1 MSEAPRIQL
10 LSPRLANQIAAGE
23 VVERPAS
30 VAKELLENSLD
41 AGSRRIDVEV
51 EQGGIKLLR
60 VRDDGRGIPAD
71 DLPLALAR
79 HATSKIRELEDLE
92 RVMSLGFRGE
102 ALASISSVARLTMT
116 SRTADAGEA
125 WQVETE
131 GRDMQPRVQP
141 AAHPVGTSVE
151 VRDLFFNTP
160 ARRKFLRAEKTE
172 FDHLQE
178 VIKRL
183 ALARFD
189 VAFHLRHNGKTIF
202 ALHEARDELARAR
215 RVGAVCGQAFLEQAL
230 PIEVERNGLHL
241 WGWVGLPTFSRSQP
255 DLQYF
260 YVNGR
265 MVRDKL
271 VAHAVRQAY
280 RDVLY
285 NGRHPTFVLFFEV
298 DPAVV
303 DVNVHPTKHEVRF
316 RDSRM
321 VHDFLYG
328 TLHRALGEVR
338 PDDQLAPPGA
348 TSLTEPRPTGAAAG
362 EFGPQGEMRLAESVL
377 ESPAARVGWSGG
389 SSASGGSSGYS
400 AYTRPEA
407 PPSLAEAGGAYK
419 AYFAPLPAGEAPAAL
434 PESAQ
439 DIPPLGYALAQLK
452 GIYILAENAHGLVLV
467 DMHAAHERI
476 TYERLKVAM
485 ASEGLRGQPL
495 LVPESIAVSE
505 READCAEEHSSWFQ
519 RLGFELQRL
528 GPESLAIRQI
538 PALLK
543 QAEATQLV
551 RDVIADL
558 LEYGT
563 SDRIQAHLNELLGT
577 MACHGAEQLVQV
589 RLDTV
594 TGELISVDSALIYRG
609 MDIGTAKPS
618 RELLARYPHRL
629 IDIRDP
635 AESYSAAE
643 FRADALAA
651 MAKATARGRIP
662 LLVGGTMLYYKA
674 LLEGLADMPGADP
687 EVRAAIEAEA
697 QAEGWEALHRQLAEV
712 DPESAARI
720 HPNDP
725 QRLMRALEVYRL
737 GGVSMSDLRRR
748 QSAEKADFDASGRN
762 QLPYTVAQ
770 LAIAPEQR
778 QVLHARIAQRFRQ
791 MLEQGFIAEVE
802 ALHARSDLHAGLPSI
817 RAVGY
822 RQVWDYLDGKLSYA
836 EMTERGIIATRQLAK
851 RQFTWLRSWSHLHW
865 MDSLAGDNLPRAL
878 KYLKTVSI
886 LA

>member
-125 WQVETE
+125 WRVETE

-328 TLHRALGEVR
+328 TLHRALGESVPTTSSR
-338 PDDQLAPPGA
+338 RPGA

-389 SSASGGSSGYS
+389 SSVSGGSSGYS
-400 AYTRPEA
+400 AYTGRRRRLLWPRPVA
-407 PPSLAEAGGAYK
+407 PTRPTSRRCPRARRQPDA
-419 AYFAPLPAGEAPAAL
+419 
-434 PESAQ
+434 ESAQ
-439 DIPPLGYALAQLK
+439 DIPPLGYALAQLR

-538 PALLK
+538 L
-543 QAEATQLV
+543 
-551 RDVIADL
+551 RC
-558 LEYGT
+558 
-563 SDRIQAHLNELLGT
+563 S
-577 MACHGAEQLVQV
+577 
-589 RLDTV
+589 
-594 TGELISVDSALIYRG
+594 S
-609 MDIGTAKPS
+609 
-618 RELLARYPHRL
+618 
-629 IDIRDP
+629 
-635 AESYSAAE
+635 
-643 FRADALAA
+643 
-651 MAKATARGRIP
+651 
-662 LLVGGTMLYYKA
+662 
-674 LLEGLADMPGADP
+674 
-687 EVRAAIEAEA
+687 
-697 QAEGWEALHRQLAEV
+697 
-712 DPESAARI
+712 
-720 HPNDP
+720 
-725 QRLMRALEVYRL
+725 
-737 GGVSMSDLRRR
+737 RRR
-748 QSAEKADFDASGRN
+748 RPSWCAMSS
-762 QLPYTVAQ
+762 PTCWST
-770 LAIAPEQR
+770 AP
-778 QVLHARIAQRFRQ
+778 A
-791 MLEQGFIAEVE
+791 
-802 ALHARSDLHAGLPSI
+802 
-817 RAVGY
+817 
-822 RQVWDYLDGKLSYA
+822 
-836 EMTERGIIATRQLAK
+836 
-851 RQFTWLRSWSHLHW
+851 
-865 MDSLAGDNLPRAL
+865 
-878 KYLKTVSI
+878 TVSRHT
-886 LA
+886 